1 MKTHLLA
8 ATALGC
14 AALLGTIAV
23 AQTPQAKA
31 PAPQAAT
38 PQAAAPQAAAT
49 PIKSNANDG
58 QVHEAG
64 YVAPKTKWGAPDLQ
78 GFWNN
83 TSITAMQ
90 RSPDAK
96 ALAVSPREADRLV
109 NRNILVVL
117 TKEDNAQAGKD
128 PNNIDLLK
136 DKNNDRGYNSFWID
150 PGTKLANVKGEL
162 RTSWITDP
170 ATGRIPYKPGAARG
184 GGYAITNFDGPETRP
199 QAERCVLGFSGS
211 FGPVMQNGMY
221 NNTMQF
227 VQSPNTVAIEV
238 EMIHDV
244 RIIPIVKSQ
253 ADVKYGKVPRWGGE
267 SVGWYEGDTLVV
279 QTANVHPNQRGMIT
293 ATGKVTERFSRWNDK
308 QILYTFEVDDASLY
322 SQVWKGEMALNASEP
337 LYEYACHEGNHAMPG
352 ILGGARNL
360 ERQGKVPGMG
370 PGIAAGLVLPRD
382 ETGGEGFN

>member
-1 MKTHLLA
+1 MKTRMMA

-14 AALLGTIAV
+14 AALLGTIAF
-23 AQTPQAKA
+23 AQTPA
-31 PAPQAAT
+31 
-38 PQAAAPQAAAT
+38 PQAAAPQAAAPQAAA

-58 QVHEAG
+58 QLHEAG

-83 TSITAMQ
+83 KSVTSMRRPAG
-90 RSPDAK
+90 AK
-96 ALAVSPREADRLV
+96 ALAVSEREAQRLV
-109 NRNILVVL
+109 SRDPLIVL
-117 TKEDNAQAGKD
+117 SKQDFATSGQD
-128 PNNIDLLK
+128 PNNTKLLE
-136 DKNNDRGYNSFWID
+136 DKNNDRGYNAFWID
-150 PGTKLANVKGEL
+150 PGTKLAVVKGEY

-170 ATGRIPYKPGAARG
+170 ATGQIPYKPGAARG

-211 FGPVMQNGMY
+211 FGPVMNNGMY

-244 RIIPIVKSQ
+244 RIIPIVKGP

-279 QTANVHPNQRGMIT
+279 QTSNVHPNQRGMIS

-308 QILYTFEVDDASLY
+308 QILYTFEVEDPSLY

-370 PGIAAGLVLPRD
+370 PGIQAGLVIPRD
-382 ETGGEGFN
+382 ESGGEGFN

>member
-1 MKTHLLA
+1 MKTKLLA

-14 AALLGTIAV
+14 AALLGMTAF
-23 AQTPQAKA
+23 AQTP
-31 PAPQAAT
+31 
-38 PQAAAPQAAAT
+38 AAAPQATAAAAPAT
-49 PIKSNANDG
+49 NANNG
-58 QVHEAG
+58 QTSEAG
-64 YVAPKTKWGAPDLQ
+64 YKVPRTAWGAPDLQ

-83 TSITAMQ
+83 TSITSMQ

-96 ALAVSPREADRLV
+96 ALTVSQKEAERLV

-117 TKEDNAQAGKD
+117 SKDDNATNGQD
-128 PNNIDLLK
+128 PNNTKLLE
-136 DKNNDRGYNSFWID
+136 DKNNDRGYNAFWID
-150 PGTKLANVKGEL
+150 PGTKLALVKGEL

-170 ATGRIPYKPGAARG
+170 PSGRIPYKPGAARG

-227 VQSPNTVAIEV
+227 VQSPTHVAIEV

-244 RIIPIVKSQ
+244 RVIPIVASQ
-253 ADVKYGKVPRWGGE
+253 AEAKHGTVPRWGGD

-279 QTANVHPNQRGMIT
+279 ETTNVHPGQRGMIS
-293 ATGKVTERFSRWNDK
+293 ATGKVTEHFSRWNDK
-308 QILYTFEVDDASLY
+308 QVLYTFEVDDPSLY
-322 SQVWKGEMALNASEP
+322 SQAWKGEMSLNASDP
-337 LYEYACHEGNHAMPG
+337 LYEYACHEGNYAMPG
-352 ILGGARNL
+352 ILAGAREL
-360 ERQGKVPGMG
+360 ESQGKVPGMG

-382 ETGGEGFN
+382 EGGGEGFN